1 MSGIED
7 IILDRDMRGIAAL
20 RGYLPADFCREAASL
35 ILDHP
40 GPALVCSGFHI
51 LKVGAPET
59 DGPPGAYLLGQTLH
73 ALGYEVTHVTDRYSG
88 FLYEGLPDTGELV
101 EFPITDTDSS
111 KRYAEELLA
120 RLQPTV
126 VIATERC
133 GLTAT
138 GHYLNMYGIDIS
150 DYNAK
155 LDYLVMDHPATVGI
169 GDGGNEIGMGNLVE
183 HIPSV
188 PTLVSDPTTMRVSK
202 LIIASVSNWGVYGL
216 IAGLSEITNR
226 NLLPTVEEEEE
237 VIRHMVDKGAVDGP
251 TGKQVYAVDAFP
263 LEENRQT
270 LERLHALLAEQ
281 GITRQQ

>member
-1 MSGIED
+1 M
-7 IILDRDMRGIAAL
+7 
-20 RGYLPADFCREAASL
+20 
-35 ILDHP
+35 
-40 GPALVCSGFHI
+40 V
-51 LKVGAPET
+51 
-59 DGPPGAYLLGQTLH
+59 
-73 ALGYEVTHVTDRYSG
+73 
-88 FLYEGLPDTGELV
+88 
-101 EFPITDTDSS
+101 PITDTDNS
-111 KRYAEELLA
+111 KLYAEELLA
-120 RLQPTV
+120 RVQPTV

-138 GHYLNMYGIDIS
+138 GHYLNMYGTDIS

-155 LDYLVMDHPATVGI
+155 LDYLLLDHPATVGI

-188 PTLVSDPTTMRVSK
+188 PTLVSDPTVMRVSK

-216 IAGLSEITNR
+216 IAGLSELTNR
-226 NLLPTVEEEEE
+226 NLLPTIEEEEA

-251 TGKQVYAVDAFP
+251 TGEQVYAVDAFP

-281 GITRQQ
+281 GISKRS